1 MMESSKKT
9 GDLQHLPPEFVARMH
24 DLSETATVCMGKQY
38 HIPNGWVIIGETVL
52 YEFPGEWPNGWIIK
66 RPDETEI
73 VCGVSPIPE
82 NYVKI
87 EHVGCD
93 ACPGAWPN
101 AWKIERLVSPT
112 DE

>member
-1 MMESSKKT
+1 MEQTTENAALSA
-9 GDLQHLPPEFVARMH
+9 LPQEFVARIH
-24 DLSETATVCMGKQY
+24 DLSETATVCIGKQFR
-38 HIPNGWVIIGETVL
+38 IPEGWVIIGETVL
-52 YEFPGEWPNGWIIK
+52 YELPGTWPNGWIIK
-66 RPDETEI
+66 RPAETEL

-93 ACPGAWPN
+93 ACPGVWPN
-101 AWKIERLVSPT
+101 AWKIERLVSPM